1 MKPLRRRGTRGNWF
15 AFFWPARVLCGAWVL
30 AWLTLPAL
38 AAEGAAPDPVETPAG
53 TLFRWLNFALVF
65 VGLVWVLRKFGG
77 AYFRGNARAIG
88 ASIREAMEARAS
100 AEREL
105 HEAGE
110 RLAGVDFE
118 IQELR
123 RTAARESAAE
133 AARIRALARA
143 ESEKIA
149 QAALAEIAASE
160 RAARHE
166 LRALAARVST
176 ERAAKMVRAR
186 LNAASEAALFQSFV
200 DDLARSAS

>member
-1 MKPLRRRGTRGNWF
+1 MKPLRRQGTRGNWF
-15 AFFWPARVLCGAWVL
+15 AFFWPARVLCSAWVL

-38 AAEGAAPDPVETPAG
+38 AAEGAAPDPVENAG

-65 VGLVWVLRKFGG
+65 AGLVWVLRKFGG

-100 AEREL
+100 AERESR
-105 HEAGE
+105 EAGE
-110 RLAGVDFE
+110 RLAAVDFE

-133 AARIRALARA
+133 AARIRALAQA

-166 LRALAARVST
+166 LRALAARVAT

-186 LNAASEAALFQSFV
+186 LNAAREAALFQSFV
-200 DDLARSAS
+200 DDLTRSAP